1 MSKIVVKFGGSN
13 LKSKSDINKII
24 EVIKSYNQ
32 DLIIVVSALFGV
44 TDKLNIL
51 SQNSCNSK
59 QIIYEIIQQYI
70 DITNNNDKTILAKIS
85 NKKNE
90 LKQFI
95 EELKQIPN
103 SVIIQNNILSFGE
116 KLSSYILNII
126 LSNNN
131 ITCKEALPENINLL
145 TNGNLK
151 AASINQHFNI
161 EDVKKHFEE
170 KTSYIVPGFYG
181 ISPKGNIALFG
192 RGGSD
197 YTASILASAT
207 NAKSLD
213 LWKDVSG
220 FLSADPKIVKNPL
233 QLKSLTYLEAA
244 ELSYFGAKIIHPD
257 TIRPLLKN
265 NIPLNILDITS
276 DISTSKSGTKING
289 EQEKTEQVI
298 KSITYN
304 NSFVLLKLKGSGVGI
319 RKGILHEITNLFD
332 TQNINIRSVI
342 TSQIEI
348 DFLLHK
354 DDLQKASDLAKT
366 IQDNNYDIE
375 IEDNISLIASVGNG
389 IKQSPGIAGKVF
401 GALSEKNINIK
412 HIIFGASDVAI
423 YLIVAQNDLN
433 LAINQIHNQI
443 FNN

>member
-354 DDLQKASDLAKT
+354 DDL
-366 IQDNNYDIE
+366 
-375 IEDNISLIASVGNG
+375 
-389 IKQSPGIAGKVF
+389 
-401 GALSEKNINIK
+401 
-412 HIIFGASDVAI
+412 
-423 YLIVAQNDLN
+423 
-433 LAINQIHNQI
+433 
-443 FNN
+443 